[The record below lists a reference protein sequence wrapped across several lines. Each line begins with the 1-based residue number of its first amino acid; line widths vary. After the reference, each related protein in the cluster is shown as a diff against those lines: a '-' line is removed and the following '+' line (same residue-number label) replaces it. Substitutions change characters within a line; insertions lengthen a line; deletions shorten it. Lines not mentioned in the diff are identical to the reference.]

1 MCEFVFKNLKKMVKK
16 KEIIL
21 GLTGSVAIYKSCE
34 IVRRLK
40 SKGFNVTV
48 IMTEEATRF
57 ITPLL
62 MEAVSGNK
70 VERDLFS
77 LPQTHNPQHISL
89 ARRAGL
95 VLIAPA
101 TANII
106 AKVASGLCDDLLT
119 CTVLSTKAKVLFAPA
134 MNKEMFEKEI
144 VQENI
149 SRLKRIGYRF
159 IGPVEGEL
167 ICGEIGEGCLA
178 SVERIVNEVMRVL
191 K

>member
-1 MCEFVFKNLKKMVKK
+1 MVKK

>member
-1 MCEFVFKNLKKMVKK
+1 MAKT

-21 GLTGSVAIYKSCE
+21 GLTGSVAVYKSCE
-34 IVRRLK
+34 LTRRLRK
-40 SKGFNVTV
+40 KGFNISV
-48 IMTEEATRF
+48 IMTAEATRF

-62 MEAVSGNK
+62 MESISGNK
-70 VERDLFS
+70 VEQDLFHS
-77 LPQTHNPQHISL
+77 SETHSPQHISL
-89 ARRAGL
+89 AGKADL
-95 VLIAPA
+95 LLIAPA

-106 AKVASGLCDDLLT
+106 AKVASGFCDDLLT

-134 MNKEMFEKEI
+134 MNKEMFRKKI

-149 SRLKRIGYRF
+149 SKLKKMNYRF

-167 ICGEIGEGCLA
+167 VCGEIGRGCLA
-178 SVERIVNEVMRVL
+178 PVEKIVSEVIKAL